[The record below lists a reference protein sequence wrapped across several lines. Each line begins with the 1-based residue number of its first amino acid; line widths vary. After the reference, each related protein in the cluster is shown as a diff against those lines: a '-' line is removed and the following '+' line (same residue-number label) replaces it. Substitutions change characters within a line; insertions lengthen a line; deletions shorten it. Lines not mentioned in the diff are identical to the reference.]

1 MEVVSSS
8 SRGGGGGINS
18 NTPGWPSQSGSDRTV
33 TGAAAEHKSVFFS
46 PYLQPGIRFKGT
58 QTVRK
63 PQNSK
68 ADDWEVTV
76 IIEGIDASKGIVFG
90 SMEASNGPSLTEAVL
105 TFWQGEVIDNVHN
118 FFLSAGPSSAS
129 SSSSS
134 SSGANYLSEL
144 LSLSSTFA
152 IELLHWAKIPAF
164 RPFRKHVATYAD
176 EHADGNQ
183 KAESSATIAKLLSD
197 SQHVFMRL
205 RELYFVKPVAQQSQ
219 TITGSYFICLDRY
232 DGHVMGVYVNNNAT
246 PFPRAMADQ
255 KLTLHPHVATSTYS
269 FR

>member
-1 MEVVSSS
+1 MMEVSSS
-8 SRGGGGGINS
+8 SRGGGGGS
-18 NTPGWPSQSGSDRTV
+18 SGGGGGTPGWSSQSGSDRTSS
-33 TGAAAEHKSVFFS
+33 AEQKSFFFS
-46 PYLQPGIRFKGT
+46 PYLQPGVRFKGT
-58 QTVRK
+58 QTVKK

-76 IIEGIDASKGIVFG
+76 IIEGIEGNKGIVFG
-90 SMEASNGPSLTEAVL
+90 SMEASNGPSITEAVL

-134 SSGANYLSEL
+134 GSSYLSEL
-144 LSLSSTFA
+144 LSMSTTFA
-152 IELLHWAKIPAF
+152 TELLHWAKIPAF

-183 KAESSATIAKLLSD
+183 KAEASASIGKLLSG
-197 SQHVFMRL
+197 SQHIFMRL

-232 DGHVMGVYVNNNAT
+232 DGHVTGVYVNNNAT
-246 PFPRAMADQ
+246 PFPRSMADQ